1 MSFSKLPKEVK
12 VHIFNMLSISNRY
25 NASLVWKEM
34 TYETWRFIP
43 TVEELERKLTV
54 DQTTILTPRMLI
66 RNLDDL
72 ETAGVLA
79 SAGNLAPLADLHL
92 LIRFID
98 VTNVP
103 INIVNSIAKVATSFL
118 VLKKV
123 TGLNL
128 PMLKNLNCE
137 ELWLQDLPA
146 PVHLNQDIIVNG
158 NITLHTV
165 SGDIS
170 EFLDNITCEDL
181 QFHDMKLN
189 NCDVWSLTKMLNR
202 RVRNLTFY
210 GELLDPSIIANYDGQ
225 GHCQSMLFQDNP
237 DIISKVKEYLSPWAY
252 SKGWDIKQ
260 DLNKQCYGYAR
271 FEIQRATLQQ

>member
-1 MSFSKLPKEVK
+1 MSFSILPEEIKIE
-12 VHIFNMLSISNRY
+12 IFNLLSISNRY
-25 NASLVWKEM
+25 NASLVWREM
-34 TYETWRFIP
+34 SYETWRSIP
-43 TVEELERKLTV
+43 TVEELKRRLT
-54 DQTTILTPRMLI
+54 DKFGRIAIQ
-66 RNLDDL
+66 NLNDL

-79 SAGNLAPLADLHL
+79 SAGYLEPLTDLHV

-103 INIVNSIAKVATSFL
+103 FNIVNSIAKVATSFL

-137 ELWLQDLPA
+137 ELRLQDLPA
-146 PVHLNQDIIVNG
+146 PLHLNQDISVNG
-158 NITLHTV
+158 KVTLIKV

-181 QFHDMKLN
+181 QFHAMKLN

-202 RVRNLTFY
+202 RVRNLTFF

-225 GHCQSMLFQDNP
+225 GQCERMLFKDNP
-237 DIISKVKEYLSPWAY
+237 DIISKIKEHLSPLAY
-252 SKGWDIKQ
+252 SKGWNIKQ
-260 DLNKQCYGYAR
+260 DGNMLCFGYAR